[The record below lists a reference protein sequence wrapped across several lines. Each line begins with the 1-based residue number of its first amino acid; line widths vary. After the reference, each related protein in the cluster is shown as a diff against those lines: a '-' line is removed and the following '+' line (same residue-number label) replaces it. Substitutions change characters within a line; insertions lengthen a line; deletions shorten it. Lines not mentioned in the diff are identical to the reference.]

1 MALQPV
7 RADRR
12 GRLSAL
18 GRDRD
23 ARRTLAQ
30 PRTRQHDRLTRA
42 PHGVQGEDRTQR
54 DQSLCARQRRAGA
67 ADQRRLEKPLPVL
80 VQVNG
85 QPDPAWRVNMMP
97 AGDGSFYLY
106 LDGVVR
112 KASGA
117 DVGDTVDV
125 SLAFDPAY
133 RSGPQDEMLPE
144 FAARLD
150 EDAGAKA
157 RWDGLQPSLQ
167 KEILRY
173 LANLKSDAAR
183 QRNIDRAIGVLGG
196 AKARFLA
203 RDWN

>member
-1 MALQPV
+1 MEF
-7 RADRR
+7 RAKIERK
-12 GRLSAL
+12 GINPYVLVSAA
-18 GRDRD
+18 R
-23 ARRTLAQ
+23 ARRIN
-30 PRTRQHDRLTRA
+30 
-42 PHGVQGEDRTQR
+42 
-54 DQSLCARQRRAGA
+54 AGWK
-67 ADQRRLEKPLPVL
+67 KPLPVL

>member
-1 MALQPV
+1 MEF
-7 RADRR
+7 RAKIERK
-12 GRLSAL
+12 GINPYVLVSAA
-18 GRDRD
+18 R
-23 ARRTLAQ
+23 ARRIK
-30 PRTRQHDRLTRA
+30 
-42 PHGVQGEDRTQR
+42 
-54 DQSLCARQRRAGA
+54 AGWN
-67 ADQRRLEKPLPVL
+67 KPLPVL

-106 LDGVVR
+106 LDGIVR
-112 KASGA
+112 KASGT
-117 DVGDTVDV
+117 DVGDIVEV

-150 EDAGAKA
+150 EDAGIKA
-157 RWDGLQPSLQ
+157 RWDGLAPSLQ

-183 QRNIDRAIGVLGG
+183 RRNIDRAIGVLGG

>member
-1 MALQPV
+1 MEFRAKIKRKGINPYVPV
-7 RADRR
+7 SVAR
-12 GRLSAL
+12 
-18 GRDRD
+18 
-23 ARRTLAQ
+23 ARRIK
-30 PRTRQHDRLTRA
+30 
-42 PHGVQGEDRTQR
+42 
-54 DQSLCARQRRAGA
+54 AGWK
-67 ADQRRLEKPLPVL
+67 KPLPVR

-85 QPDPAWRVNMMP
+85 QPDPAWRINMMP
-97 AGDGSFYLY
+97 TGDGGFYLY

-112 KASGA
+112 KASGT

-125 SLAFDPAY
+125 SVAFDPAY
-133 RSGPQDEMLPE
+133 RSGPQDDMLPE

-157 RWDGLQPSLQ
+157 RWNGLQPSLK

>member
-1 MALQPV
+1 
-7 RADRR
+7 
-12 GRLSAL
+12 
-18 GRDRD
+18 
-23 ARRTLAQ
+23 
-30 PRTRQHDRLTRA
+30 
-42 PHGVQGEDRTQR
+42 
-54 DQSLCARQRRAGA
+54 
-67 ADQRRLEKPLPVL
+67 
-80 VQVNG
+80 
-85 QPDPAWRVNMMP
+85 MMP

>member
-1 MALQPV
+1 MEF
-7 RADRR
+7 
-12 GRLSAL
+12 SAKIEL
-18 GRDRD
+18 HGINPYVMVSAAR
-23 ARRTLAQ
+23 ARRIK
-30 PRTRQHDRLTRA
+30 
-42 PHGVQGEDRTQR
+42 
-54 DQSLCARQRRAGA
+54 AGWK
-67 ADQRRLEKPLPVL
+67 KPLPVL

-85 QPDPAWRVNMMP
+85 QPDPAWRINMMP
-97 AGDGSFYLY
+97 TGDGSFYLY

-112 KASGA
+112 KASGT

-133 RSGPQDEMLPE
+133 RGGPQDDMLPE

-157 RWDGLQPSLQ
+157 RWDGLAPSLK

>member
-1 MALQPV
+1 MKF
-7 RADRR
+7 RAKIELK
-12 GRLSAL
+12 GINPFVMVSAA
-18 GRDRD
+18 R
-23 ARRTLAQ
+23 ARRIK
-30 PRTRQHDRLTRA
+30 
-42 PHGVQGEDRTQR
+42 
-54 DQSLCARQRRAGA
+54 
-67 ADQRRLEKPLPVL
+67 ADWKKPLPVL

-85 QPDPAWRVNMMP
+85 QPEPAWRVNMMP

-112 KASGA
+112 KASST
-117 DVGDTVDV
+117 DVGDTVGV
-125 SLAFDPAY
+125 SVVFDPAY
-133 RSGPQDEMLPE
+133 RSGPQDEMLPA

-150 EDAGAKA
+150 EDAGIKA
-157 RWDGLQPSLQ
+157 RWDGLAPSLR

-183 QRNIDRAIGVLGG
+183 QRNIDRAIGVLSG

>member
-1 MALQPV
+1 MEF
-7 RADRR
+7 RAKIELR
-12 GRLSAL
+12 GINPYVLVSAA
-18 GRDRD
+18 R
-23 ARRTLAQ
+23 ARRIK
-30 PRTRQHDRLTRA
+30 D
-42 PHGVQGEDRTQR
+42 GWK
-54 DQSLCARQRRAGA
+54 
-67 ADQRRLEKPLPVL
+67 KPLPVL

-85 QPDPAWRVNMMP
+85 QPDPAWRINMMP

-112 KASGA
+112 KASGT

-125 SLAFDPAY
+125 SVVFDPTY
-133 RSGPQDEMLPE
+133 RSGPQDDMLPE

-157 RWDGLQPSLQ
+157 RWDGLQPSLK